1 MNRARMAR
9 TRASFS
15 KAASSDLEH
24 PTLRRMSATIVD
36 HLGMCEGRSVATP
49 RLPQS
54 SFARRLGIVL
64 YVSADC
70 SRCASRRCCSSSVP
84 LNAQHQPFLNHT
96 SGLIALVAA
105 NLFVVVIAMS
115 LGRMGTSGR
124 KISQSHSRGG
134 VVRHSVRAMGREL
147 ANNRYVSHASRTRFG
162 SRQWPLRRFRGLVV
176 RLRSALRQGKQWA
189 RTRGHDS
196 LVKSLFFV
204 SA

>member
-1 MNRARMAR
+1 
-9 TRASFS
+9 
-15 KAASSDLEH
+15 
-24 PTLRRMSATIVD
+24 MSATIVD
-36 HLGMCEGRSVATP
+36 HLGMCEGRLVATP

-115 LGRMGTSGR
+115 WGPAVWVLLGEKFPNHIRAAAL
-124 KISQSHSRGG
+124 
-134 VVRHSVRAMGREL
+134 SVTACAQWVANWLITVTFPTLQQLGLGLANGLYAAFAVLSFVFVLRFVKESNGREL
-147 ANNRYVSHASRTRFG
+147 EDMTA
-162 SRQWPLRRFRGLVV
+162 
-176 RLRSALRQGKQWA
+176 
-189 RTRGHDS
+189 
-196 LVKSLFFV
+196 
-204 SA
+204 